1 LKKFEVEISIIVGT
15 YNEKKKNI
23 EQLIS
28 SIINQKFKNYELIV
42 IDDSDNAIIREFWQL
57 ELKKVPVSTYIK
69 TGKKQPLAKAC
80 NFGVKHAKG
89 EFIARIDSDDY
100 MDYNRLSK
108 QYDYLTKNRATRLI
122 GTGVIKIDT
131 DSTVLEKRTYPSGNN
146 IPNYLF
152 FMNPFAH
159 STFMFYKKDFVK
171 LNLYDEET
179 RHAEDYDL
187 IMKYFYNSYRIE
199 NLDEPLVYLRMPP
212 ASRRPRNHYIY
223 ILKVRLRYFKIDRYL
238 FHRIIGILLGSLVVI
253 APNFIRD
260 IIYKFYNRVF

>member
-1 LKKFEVEISIIVGT
+1 MKKFEVEISIIVGT

-100 MDYNRLSK
+100 MAAKDKAIKKAMSE
-108 QYDYLTKNRATRLI
+108 DKNE
-122 GTGVIKIDT
+122 VIA
-131 DSTVLEKRTYPSGNN
+131 R
-146 IPNYLF
+146 
-152 FMNPFAH
+152 MQ
-159 STFMFYKKDFVK
+159 
-171 LNLYDEET
+171 
-179 RHAEDYDL
+179 DL
-187 IMKYFYNSYRIE
+187 INYR
-199 NLDEPLVYLRMPP
+199 R
-212 ASRRPRNHYIY
+212 
-223 ILKVRLRYFKIDRYL
+223 
-238 FHRIIGILLGSLVVI
+238 
-253 APNFIRD
+253 
-260 IIYKFYNRVF
+260 